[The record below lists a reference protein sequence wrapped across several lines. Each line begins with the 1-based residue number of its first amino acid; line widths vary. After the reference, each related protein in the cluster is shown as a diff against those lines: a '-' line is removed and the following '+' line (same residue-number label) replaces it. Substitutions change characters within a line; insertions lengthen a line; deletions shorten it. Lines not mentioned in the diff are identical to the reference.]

1 MRFDWSRMGRTSPR
15 GLVDART
22 LAHHAVQWPS
32 RAARANLKAV
42 PDDSHSS
49 LTWDAGHASLL
60 CLPLPARGGDIRVG
74 LRVGRLELIV
84 TRGANV
90 LDAFQ
95 FDGRPD
101 AAAGAWADAKLGGL
115 GLKPASS
122 AVLPYAL
129 PAHPLAGAPHDLSR
143 LGRELG
149 ELSRW
154 FGGCAEILEEL
165 RSKLGRLRPAP
176 SPVRC
181 WPHHFDIATLVSFA
195 EGGKSPSVGVG
206 VSPGDEYYPQP
217 YVYVGPSVRFEG
229 ASLPSP
235 PPPGHWHTE
244 GFFGVVA
251 TGEEILALKDRG
263 RDLLAFVVAAF
274 ELCRAGLAA

>member
-1 MRFDWSRMGRTSPR
+1 MRFDWSKMGRTSPR
-15 GLVDART
+15 ALVDARK

-49 LTWDAGHASLL
+49 LTWDAAHASLL
-60 CLPLPARGGDIRVG
+60 CRPLPAKGGEVRVG
-74 LRVGRLELIV
+74 LRVGRLELIF

-95 FDGRPD
+95 FDGKTD
-101 AAAGAWADAKLGGL
+101 AAAGAWADAKLLGL
-115 GLKPASS
+115 GLRPASS
-122 AVLPYAL
+122 ALLPYAL
-129 PAHPLAGAPHDLSR
+129 PAHPLAAGAPHDLSM

-154 FGGCAEILEEL
+154 FSGSAEILEEF
-165 RSKLGRLRPAP
+165 RAKLGGLHPG
-176 SPVRC
+176 PVRC
-181 WPHHFDIATLVSFA
+181 WPHHFDIATLVSFV
-195 EGGKSPSVGVG
+195 EGKDAPSMSVGV
-206 VSPGDEYYPQP
+206 SLGDEYYPQP
-217 YVYVGPSVRFEG
+217 YAYVSPSARFE
-229 ASLPSP
+229 AAELPEP

-251 TGEEILALKDRG
+251 TGDDILAMKDRG
-263 RDLLAFVVAAF
+263 RGLLAFIVKAF
-274 ELCRAGLAA
+274 EIGRARVSA

>member
-1 MRFDWSRMGRTSPR
+1 MRFDWSKMGRMSP
-15 GLVDART
+15 GALVDARV
-22 LAHHAVQWPS
+22 LAHHAVQWAG
-32 RAARANLKAV
+32 RAARANLKAA

-49 LTWDAGHASLL
+49 LTWDAAHGSLL

-95 FDGRPD
+95 FDGKSD
-101 AAAGAWADAKLGGL
+101 AAAGAWADAKLVGL

-122 AVLPYAL
+122 VVLPYAL
-129 PAHPLAGAPHDLSR
+129 PAHPLGGAPHDLSM

-154 FGGCAEILEEL
+154 FAGSAEVLEEF
-165 RSKLGRLRPAP
+165 RSRRGALNAG
-176 SPVRC
+176 PVRC
-181 WPHHFDIATLVSFA
+181 WPHHFDIATLVSLA
-195 EGGKSPSVGVG
+195 QGPDSPSVGVG

-217 YVYVGPSVRFEG
+217 YVYVSPSARFEG
-229 ASLPSP
+229 SP
-235 PPPGHWHTE
+235 TPPRPGHWHSD
-244 GFFGVVA
+244 GFFGIVA

-263 RDLLAFVVAAF
+263 RDLLAFAVAAF
-274 ELCRAGLAA
+274 DLCRARLGV

>member
-1 MRFDWSRMGRTSPR
+1 MRFDWSKMGRTSPSA
-15 GLVDART
+15 LVGARI
-22 LAHHAVQWPS
+22 LAHHAAQWPG
-32 RAARANLKAV
+32 RAARANLKAA

-49 LTWDAGHASLL
+49 LAWDAAHASLL

-95 FDGRPD
+95 LDGKPD
-101 AAAGAWADAKLGGL
+101 AAAGAWADAKLLGL

-122 AVLPYAL
+122 AILPYAL
-129 PAHPLAGAPHDLSR
+129 AVHPLAGAPHDLSM

-154 FGGCAEILEEL
+154 FAGSAEILEEL
-165 RSKLGRLRPAP
+165 RSKLGGLRPGP
-176 SPVRC
+176 GPVRC
-181 WPHHFDIATLVSFA
+181 WPHHFDIATLVTFA
-195 EGGKSPSVGVG
+195 EGPDSPSVGVG

-217 YVYVGPSVRFEG
+217 YVYVSPSIRAET
-229 ASLPSP
+229 ASLPNP
-235 PPPGHWHTE
+235 PRPGHWHTE
-244 GFFGVVA
+244 GFFGIVA

-263 RDLLAFVVAAF
+263 RELLAFVIAAF
-274 ELCRAGLAA
+274 ELCRARIGV